1 MAEAGV
7 CYRTAG
13 VNYELAGACFSVTAD
28 EQQLWQSAI
37 GREGWFFFL
46 VFLLHEEDVTLNMD
60 RWTY

>member
-28 EQQLWQSAI
+28 KQQLWQSAT
-37 GREGWFFFL
+37 GREGFF
-46 VFLLHEEDVTLNMD
+46 FLLHEEDVTLNMD
-60 RWTY
+60 GWNY

>member
-28 EQQLWQSAI
+28 EQQRWQSAT
-37 GREGWFFFL
+37 GREGFFVLFFL
-46 VFLLHEEDVTLNMD
+46 LMKKM
-60 RWTY
+60 

>member
-28 EQQLWQSAI
+28 EQQLWQSATV
-37 GREGWFFFL
+37 GRV
-46 VFLLHEEDVTLNMD
+46 VFLFFCFFAK
-60 RWTY
+60 